1 MSYIWGRQAVAALIV
16 AVVSTGGFV
25 VEAGGLYWSDERF
38 SDGEWHFGLMAA
50 NLDGSNA
57 QVMIPGRTRGIAVD
71 PVGRKIYWAQLS
83 PLPPTL
89 RRANIDGSGQEIL
102 YSIPYNS
109 SISLALDREAGWVY
123 MSAHGGEWCDGIVRY
138 RMDGAGPREPILPN
152 VCSGGV
158 AVDAAAGKLY
168 WSDLHNEN
176 TIKRANLDGSEVE
189 TLLPEAGSPG
199 ALALDLPAGKIYWS
213 QKYGPGIVMRAD
225 LDGSNVET
233 IVPGEDRSR
242 GMALDLHAGKL
253 YWTINEDSLREI
265 RRANLDGS
273 DAELLLEVAAV
284 WQIAIDPTPGD
295 VVVPAVSTTG
305 VVVLLLVLLAIST
318 RWLRRASAA
327 NRRSA

>member
-176 TIKRANLDGSEVE
+176 TIKRANLDGS
-189 TLLPEAGSPG
+189 A
-199 ALALDLPAGKIYWS
+199 
-213 QKYGPGIVMRAD
+213 
-225 LDGSNVET
+225 
-233 IVPGEDRSR
+233 
-242 GMALDLHAGKL
+242 
-253 YWTINEDSLREI
+253 
-265 RRANLDGS
+265 
-273 DAELLLEVAAV
+273 AELLLEVAAV